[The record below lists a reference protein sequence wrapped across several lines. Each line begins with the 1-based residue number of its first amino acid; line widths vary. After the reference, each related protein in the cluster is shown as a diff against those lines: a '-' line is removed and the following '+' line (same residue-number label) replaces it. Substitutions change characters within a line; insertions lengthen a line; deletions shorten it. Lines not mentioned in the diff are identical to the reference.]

1 MSSWRPFPKGGSGC
15 GRESAGTNVWARAT
29 RTRVLVV
36 VAVAV
41 AATFR
46 FITRTQRGSVR
57 GVGHGARRIFR
68 EVREGDFRAVRGR
81 IGARERVVGRA
92 TVRRP
97 AVESGSSVV
106 VRVHVPSVRGL
117 AITARIIRAT
127 VLFVPLPVAAEPPAV
142 RAVSVAVAVAVRETT
157 VIIVL
162 IDDCISVVVAGVAA
176 PVHTAVGNRVK
187 GGGRFVNLDH
197 EVLARAARV
206 DADGTPGVPTVQIV
220 VVIRA
225 GSVHRVIV
233 ATGNVEGIRGRPRL
247 AHRGA
252 REVPKRRSALQQQ
265 THDDRARPCHAR
277 SVICGRR
284 GRARDQSGHT
294 FQRRA
299 RRLLAH
305 LPR

>member
-1 MSSWRPFPKGGSGC
+1 MSRRRSTHMRLPSAPTNRSSRTRCSSRPRPSKSSRTRIPSSSFGKYPSRTWNRNHRTYHRSNLARGTPLRSCTTTRRRRSYHTNLIGAQGKGERGRESARESARERRVSSWRPFPKGGSGC

-106 VRVHVPSVRGL
+106 VRVNVPSVRGL

-127 VLFVPLPVAAEPPAV
+127 VLFVHLPVAAEPPAV
-142 RAVSVAVAVAVRETT
+142 RAA
-157 VIIVL
+157 
-162 IDDCISVVVAGVAA
+162 
-176 PVHTAVGNRVK
+176 
-187 GGGRFVNLDH
+187 
-197 EVLARAARV
+197 
-206 DADGTPGVPTVQIV
+206 
-220 VVIRA
+220 
-225 GSVHRVIV
+225 
-233 ATGNVEGIRGRPRL
+233 
-247 AHRGA
+247 
-252 REVPKRRSALQQQ
+252 
-265 THDDRARPCHAR
+265 
-277 SVICGRR
+277 IC
-284 GRARDQSGHT
+284 
-294 FQRRA
+294 
-299 RRLLAH
+299 L
-305 LPR
+305 